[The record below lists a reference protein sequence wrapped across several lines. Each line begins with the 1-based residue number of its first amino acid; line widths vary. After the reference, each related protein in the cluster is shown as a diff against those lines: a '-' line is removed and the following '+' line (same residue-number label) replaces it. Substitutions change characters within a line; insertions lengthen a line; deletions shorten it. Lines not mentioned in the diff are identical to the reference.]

1 MRVDEISPAY
11 FLAGANVHRFPMALF
26 KYIALF
32 FLPEEHL
39 YSSKGPYS
47 LLTVKAT

>member
-1 MRVDEISPAY
+1 MMLLKLAQVDEADEVDYRGYDHVRPQ
-11 FLAGANVHRFPMALF
+11 FLFV
-26 KYIALF
+26 F